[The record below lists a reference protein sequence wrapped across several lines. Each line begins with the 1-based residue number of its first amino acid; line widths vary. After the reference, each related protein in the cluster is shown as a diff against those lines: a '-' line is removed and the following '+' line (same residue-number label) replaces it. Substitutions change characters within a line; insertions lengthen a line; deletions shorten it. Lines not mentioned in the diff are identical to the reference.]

1 MCAASCAALR
11 CNGSLTLGLAG
22 SCTRRSPRLHHVVSS
37 LPSATGLC
45 AVPTRCHSWS
55 TLTRRLLGRS
65 FCRKTQPLGC
75 ECACGPCFARSVFN
89 GRIIAYVG
97 TCPVAPCVGLVA
109 FITWCVCHD
118 NVQMLMSQDPTQQQE
133 CMQTFFST
141 CRELAKAFDPVDTSV
156 AGTYATAF
164 PMAAPVL

>member
-1 MCAASCAALR
+1 MGRVLHGACSTVVLSRTWARAQLR
-11 CNGSLTLGLAG
+11 HVLAW
-22 SCTRRSPRLHHVVSS
+22 LHSS
-37 LPSATGLC
+37 
-45 AVPTRCHSWS
+45 R
-55 TLTRRLLGRS
+55 
-65 FCRKTQPLGC
+65 
-75 ECACGPCFARSVFN
+75 
-89 GRIIAYVG
+89 
-97 TCPVAPCVGLVA
+97 
-109 FITWCVCHD
+109 VCHD